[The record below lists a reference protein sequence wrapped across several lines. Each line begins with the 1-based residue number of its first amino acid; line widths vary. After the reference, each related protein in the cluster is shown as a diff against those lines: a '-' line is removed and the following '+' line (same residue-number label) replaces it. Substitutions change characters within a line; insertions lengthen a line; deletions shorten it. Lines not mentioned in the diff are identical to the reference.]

1 MLKKILIQVFI
12 LILIIIIFFF
22 TYQKYFKKNLES
34 EISITSD
41 KKIEETTVAF
51 DIKYLAKDS
60 RGNRYEITA
69 DKSIVDQDNPDIL
82 NLVGV
87 KAIFNSNNQ
96 NEITIKSI
104 NAKYDKANLNTEFF
118 NSVELINKQNVINSD
133 NLDLNFD
140 KNIAIIYN
148 NVKVKNN
155 KSTMKADKVS
165 YDLIK
170 KVLKINMFDKD
181 SDIEIKS
188 NN

>member
-1 MLKKILIQVFI
+1 M
-12 LILIIIIFFF
+12 
-22 TYQKYFKKNLES
+22 
-34 EISITSD
+34 
-41 KKIEETTVAF
+41 
-51 DIKYLAKDS
+51 
-60 RGNRYEITA
+60 
-69 DKSIVDQDNPDIL
+69 
-82 NLVGV
+82 VGV
-87 KAIFNSNNQ
+87 KAILNSNNQ

-118 NSVELINKQNVINSD
+118 NSVELINNQNVINSD

-140 KNIAIIYN
+140 ENIAIIYN